1 DLSPPQADPDPD
13 PDFGE
18 IFPSEDG
25 EWQGQRVP
33 LAPPASFSS
42 KPLAKPSYFR
52 VGDLVRHPELGSGK
66 VFMVDKKKILVQFF
80 ASGIKMLLLDQCN
93 LTRE

>member
-1 DLSPPQADPDPD
+1 
-13 PDFGE
+13 
-18 IFPSEDG
+18 
-25 EWQGQRVP
+25 
-33 LAPPASFSS
+33 
-42 KPLAKPSYFR
+42 